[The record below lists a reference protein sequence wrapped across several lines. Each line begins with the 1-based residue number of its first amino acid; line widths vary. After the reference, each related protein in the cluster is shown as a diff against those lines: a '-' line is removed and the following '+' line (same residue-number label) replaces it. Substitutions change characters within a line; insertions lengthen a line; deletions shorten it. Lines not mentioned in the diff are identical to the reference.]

1 MMATRSLQMTRS
13 LPRAAAARGYAV
25 RVQAIAKAGD
35 SLPAATV
42 WENDTKTSSK
52 LTDIFKGKKGILVSV
67 PGAFTPVCSSKHVPS
82 YIENYDKLKAKGVE
96 VIAIV
101 SANDPYVMGAW
112 GKQTGG
118 VDKGLRFLAD
128 VKLEVGKGL
137 GAEKDAT
144 EKLGSVRLERFSAII
159 DDNKITHFN
168 LEDAEEGSS
177 FAPKALEQLS

>member
-1 MMATRSLQMTRS
+1 MLATRSI
-13 LPRAAAARGYAV
+13 ARPLAGATTSRRCFSV
-25 RVQAIAKAGD
+25 RVNAIAKAGD
-35 SLPAATV
+35 SLPDATV

-52 LTDIFKGKKGILVSV
+52 LTDIFKGKKGILISL

-82 YIENYDKLKAKGVE
+82 YIENFDKLKAKGVD
-96 VIAIV
+96 VIAVV

-118 VDKGLRFLAD
+118 AEKGIRFLAD

-137 GAEKDAT
+137 GVEKDMT

-168 LEDAEEGSS
+168 LEEQEEGSS
-177 FAPKALEQLS
+177 FAPKALSQL